1 MTPTPQDEPSDRRF
15 LDGDALRVARVKQLE
30 KAFGVALTAEE
41 SARCTSREETT
52 AVFAARL
59 GAVEGPGNLR
69 AGALAAVRE
78 ALRDVSRADREAI
91 DETTPLASHFRR
103 WDRARRWRAFGK
115 ALGCRLPPVRM
126 TWATILIAGPI
137 VVPHV
142 AFIDSYPSHRFVE
155 ESTMGFLVMLAF
167 AGVFAV
173 LATCASLELPE
184 RMTQVEKVVN
194 WLVAHRPAAYRGGTD
209 WTSAQVA
216 EAVDAVHR
224 LRFLRPGCGRV
235 AARDAL
241 GVLLLIALIGTT
253 FWLCVLG
260 LASNVVVGPL
270 PPGLR

>member
-1 MTPTPQDEPSDRRF
+1 MTAEMQDDPRF

-30 KAFGVALTAEE
+30 RAFGIALTAEE
-41 SARCTSREETT
+41 SARCSSPEETT

-59 GAVEGPGNLR
+59 GAVEGLGNLR

-78 ALRDVSRADREAI
+78 GLRDVSRADREAI
-91 DETTPLASHFRR
+91 DESTSLLPHFRR
-103 WDRARRWRAFGK
+103 WTRARRWRAFGK
-115 ALGCRLPPVRM
+115 ALECKLPPAR
-126 TWATILIAGPI
+126 ATRATVWIAGPI
-137 VVPHV
+137 VVFHAV
-142 AFIDSYPSHRFVE
+142 FLEGYPSHRFVDE
-155 ESTMGFLVMLAF
+155 GTMAFLVMLAF
-167 AGVFAV
+167 AGVLAV
-173 LATCASLELPE
+173 LASAASLDLPE
-184 RMTQVEKVVN
+184 RMTHVEKVVN

-209 WTSAQVA
+209 WTGEQVA
-216 EAVDAVHR
+216 EVVVAVHR

-241 GVLLLIALIGTT
+241 AALLLIALIGTT